1 MKKRILAFFLAGILA
16 FPMGS
21 VETSAASM
29 SNGTIAAKELE
40 DGAEEPDGQKEAAD
54 IDSQEVFDEAGQG
67 NSKDGSQEA
76 FDDAG
81 QEISDDGRQEAFDD
95 AGQEISGD
103 GRQKAFDDAGQEISD
118 DGRQEILDE
127 GSRRIL
133 DEDSQEKPEEEEPS
147 GLVSEEEGMPQQQ
160 SIEEWTP
167 PMGGLERPQMIEISE
182 ETAESLG
189 VMDVEE
195 GADGEMMYRSAVLG
209 SQKYNS
215 PWDVYSTNYIYNRL
229 SQNERNFWDALD
241 EVLRG
246 YMSGMENAG
255 SVKARDPETGG
266 YELYYVT
273 GKGPSYTYFNLTRS
287 RAEDLFLMF
296 NYSNP
301 QYYFLGNGCLLSES
315 AMFPII
321 YDAFA
326 NGSARAAETAKM
338 KAQIDAMVSQVKAG
352 KTAVEKA
359 KIAHDLIC
367 EKVFYDHDYQTN
379 NPHTI
384 YHQSAYSV
392 FCENYTVCAGYTKAF
407 TILMNGAGVDAI
419 SLTSYAHAWNMVCL
433 NDSWYHIDCTWDD
446 TDGAAYGEMVY
457 QYFNRSTSKITG
469 ELDQNSYHQP
479 EPFYQGVMPAA
490 TQDSGA
496 TVTSI
501 GTIGTPAAK
510 AAAPKIFKWETAE
523 GIGVTLSVSTPGAD
537 IYYTLDGMEPS
548 SASSRSFRY
557 TGAFEVEHGTTVKA
571 IAVCDTMW
579 DSPVASATLKKKTYT
594 VKFNT
599 RGYGTISSKKVIS
612 GKTVKKPSSPKRSK
626 YTFEG
631 WYTSTKY
638 TKKWNFG
645 QAVTKDMTLYAK
657 WKKVSVGKAS
667 IKKLTNVS
675 GKKIKVNINK
685 ATGAKGYQIRYAAN
699 SKMKSAKSVSSTSV
713 NKTLSK
719 LKKNKRYYI
728 QVRAYKKDSKGSKV
742 YGAWSKKKAV
752 TVRK

>member
-1 MKKRILAFFLAGILA
+1 MKKRILAFFLAGVMA
-16 FPMGS
+16 FPMIS
-21 VETSAASM
+21 VETFAAPV
-29 SNGTIAAKELE
+29 SNEAVVKELE
-40 DGAEEPDGQKEAAD
+40 DGAGEPDGQR
-54 IDSQEVFDEAGQG
+54 EVIE
-67 NSKDGSQEA
+67 DGSQEA
-76 FDDAG
+76 SDEDG
-81 QEISDDGRQEAFDD
+81 KKISDEGSQEISN
-95 AGQEISGD
+95 
-103 GRQKAFDDAGQEISD
+103 
-118 DGRQEILDE
+118 E
-127 GSRRIL
+127 GSRKTL
-133 DEDSQEKPEEEEPS
+133 DETGRDTFKEDNQEEPEEEEIS
-147 GLVSEEEGMPQQQ
+147 GLSPEEEGMPQQQ

-167 PMGGLERPQMIEISE
+167 PMGGLERPRMIEISE
-182 ETAESLG
+182 ETAGSLG

-209 SQKYNS
+209 SQKYDS
-215 PWDVYSTNYIYNRL
+215 SWDVYSTNYIYNRL

-241 EVLRG
+241 ELLRG
-246 YMSGMENAG
+246 YISGTENAQ
-255 SVKARDPETGG
+255 SVQARDPETGG
-266 YELYYVT
+266 YAFYYAT
-273 GKGPSYTYFNLTRS
+273 RRGPSYTYFNLTRS
-287 RAEDLFLMF
+287 RAEELFLMF

-301 QYYFLGNGCLLSES
+301 QYYFLGNGCLYSND
-315 AMFPII
+315 AMFPLI

-359 KIAHDLIC
+359 KIAHDRIC
-367 EKVFYDHDYQTN
+367 KKVFYDRDYLSN

-419 SLTSYAHAWNMVCL
+419 SLTSYAHAWNMICL

-469 ELDQNSYHQP
+469 ELDQNRYHQP
-479 EPFYQGVMPAA
+479 EPFYEGVMPEA

-510 AAAPKIFKWETAE
+510 AAAPKISKWETTE
-523 GIGVTLSVSTPGAD
+523 GIGVMLSTSTPGAD
-537 IYYTLDGMEPS
+537 IYYTLDGVEPS

-557 TGAFEVEHGTTVKA
+557 TGAFEVEHDTTVKA

-579 DSPVASATLKKKTYT
+579 DSAVASATLKKKTYT

-631 WYTSTKY
+631 WYTNTKY
-638 TKKWNFG
+638 TRKWDFD

-685 ATGAKGYQIRYAAN
+685 VTGAKGYQIRYATN
-699 SKMKSAKSVSSTSV
+699 SKMKSAKNASSTSV

-752 TVRK
+752 AVRK